1 MYFLMCP
8 YSPFSATLIMNWKED
23 GEMYQKRKEEGAP
36 KPFHL
41 NKFIRGARLAFVIF
55 WFVLDLSLTLYRI
68 YGKEGKQQVVS
79 IEGHAFGGLAGVLV
93 GVFVLHNRKVEDW
106 ERIFKIV
113 VLSIFGI
120 AMLGFILA
128 HLNESWFPKEGQIP
142 IQCTIDKDIFS

>member
-1 MYFLMCP
+1 M
-8 YSPFSATLIMNWKED
+8 
-23 GEMYQKRKEEGAP
+23 
-36 KPFHL
+36 
-41 NKFIRGARLAFVIF
+41 
-55 WFVLDLSLTLYRI
+55 
-68 YGKEGKQQVVS
+68 VS

-142 IQCTIDKDIFS
+142 IQCTTDRDIFS